1 MKVLLTGAFG
11 NLGLM
16 VIREL
21 QRQGIAVRCTDLPS
35 AGTRRAARAH
45 EGRVEIAWGDIRDAA
60 WLARQVDDVDAV
72 IHLAG
77 LLPPATDDRPELAEA
92 VNVTA
97 TRQLVAE
104 LARSP
109 RPPLLLYPSS
119 LTVFGVTRTQPPPRR
134 VSDPVVATDAYTR
147 HKLVVEDHLAASSIH
162 WVIFRIGVSVDSRTL
177 SADLGTLRKL
187 IAVRADNRLEYV
199 HPEDVALA
207 MVNAVQRRDAVE
219 RRTLLIGGG
228 PRCQV
233 TQSVFLGTAL
243 EAAGLRWSAAHHGDD
258 EYYTDWLDTDES
270 QRLLDYQ
277 RHGFDD
283 YRREMAQRLRWVR
296 RLLWPLR
303 PLLNPALA
311 SFVRWLNR
319 RAS

>member
-1 MKVLLTGAFG
+1 MKVLLTGAFR

-16 VIREL
+16 VIRECSGGACRPARTF
-21 QRQGIAVRCTDLPS
+21 QRRN
-35 AGTRRAARAH
+35 RRARAH

-60 WLARQVDDVDAV
+60 WLARQVEDVDAV

-92 VNVTA
+92 VDVTA
-97 TRQLVAE
+97 TKQLVAA

-147 HKLVVEDHLAASSIH
+147 HKLAVEDHLAASSSP

-243 EAAGLRWSAAHHGDD
+243 EAAGLRWSASHHGND
-258 EYYTDWLDTDES
+258 EYYNWMAES

-277 RHGFDD
+277 RHL
-283 YRREMAQRLRWVR
+283 RRLSPPEGERLRWVR

-303 PLLNPALA
+303 PLLNPLLA
-311 SFVRWLNR
+311 SFVRRLNR
-319 RAS
+319 RAN